1 MKLLPILLT
10 ITIFFT
16 SPVFVGAEDIQPI
29 QKKAANK
36 SADDRY
42 RDAAMQIRLFNE
54 VFLNVTR
61 EYVDSI
67 DVEDIIRA
75 GIDGMLETLDPY
87 TVFLEPE
94 GVKDL
99 DEIIEG
105 QYSGVGIE
113 IGLRGNKKELTV
125 ISPIEDT
132 PAARI
137 GIRAGDAIIAIDGLS
152 TKGFTTA
159 DAAKHI
165 KGPEN
170 TEVTLTIRRKGTK
183 EPLEYTITRA
193 TIRIHD
199 VAFAGMLDDETA
211 YIKMVRFSG
220 LAGTELRDALQDVM
234 KKKPKSLILDL
245 RSNPGGM
252 LDAAKRV
259 SQEFLRR
266 GEQIV
271 STRRRNDQMI
281 NSYQSRSEPL
291 AGDIPLVVLVNG
303 GSASASEIVA
313 GAIQDHDRGVIIG
326 TPTFGKG
333 LVQRKLDFTG
343 GTALKITTA
352 RYYTPSGRLIQ
363 RDRNGKHADFEPP
376 EVPQDVNI
384 LRNGEDETDTTEK
397 DTTAVR
403 YYTDSGREVFG
414 GGGITPD
421 IIIEQPHPDP
431 FGVEMFRLDMFFS
444 FVDEW
449 LSTHEPPDTVNV
461 TDEMLIDFDIFLDSI
476 DFDPPVPGQAQLE
489 VLRKIGEEDSLTE
502 AYFTGLDRIKTILK
516 EKNQECSEDLKQF
529 IYLNIDRELASALGG
544 REWRIRATFDDDVQ
558 LTEAL
563 RILSD
568 KELYHAQL
576 APASRADAG
585 LSSE

>member
-10 ITIFFT
+10 IAIIFT
-16 SPVFVGAEDIQPI
+16 SPVSADDE
-29 QKKAANK
+29 KAANK
-36 SADDRY
+36 SVDDHY
-42 RDAAMQIRLFNE
+42 RDAAMQIKLFGA
-54 VFLNVTR
+54 VFRGVNKN
-61 EYVDSI
+61 YVDSI

-87 TVFLEPE
+87 TVYIEPYRI
-94 GVKDL
+94 KDL
-99 DEIIEG
+99 DEIIKG
-105 QYSGVGIE
+105 QYGGVGIE
-113 IGLRGNKKELTV
+113 IGLRGRKKELTV

-137 GIRAGDAIIAIDGLS
+137 GIRAGDAIIAVDGLS

-170 TEVTLTIRRKGTK
+170 TDVTLTIRRKGSK
-183 EPLEYTITRA
+183 VPLEYTITRA

-199 VAFAGMLDDETA
+199 VAFAGMLDDETG

-220 LAGTELRDALQDVM
+220 LAGAELKDALRDVM

-252 LDAAKRV
+252 LESAVRV
-259 SQEFLRR
+259 SREFLRK

-271 STRRRNDQMI
+271 STRRRTGRTVR
-281 NSYQSRSEPL
+281 SYKSRGKPI

-333 LVQRKLDFTG
+333 LVQSVLSDLPG
-343 GTALKITTA
+343 GAALKITTA
-352 RYYTPSGRLIQ
+352 RYYTPSNRLIQ
-363 RDRNGKHADFEPP
+363 RNRNSNSDLSGTDSNSSEL
-376 EVPQDVNI
+376 DDMD
-384 LRNGEDETDTTEK
+384 LTETGTTEEDTTV
-397 DTTAVR
+397 VR
-403 YYTDSGREVFG
+403 YYTASGREVFG

-421 IIIEQPHPDP
+421 IIIEPEGAGLDP
-431 FGVEMFRLDMFFS
+431 FGVEMFRLDLFFT

-461 TDEMLIDFDIFLDSI
+461 TDEMLIDFDILLDSI
-476 DFDPPVPGQAQLE
+476 DFDPPVPGKAQLE
-489 VLRKIGEEDSLTE
+489 ALRKIGEEDSLGE
-502 AYFTGLDRIKTILK
+502 AYFIGLNQIETTLK
-516 EKNQECSEDLKQF
+516 EKNQEYGESLKRF
-529 IYLNIDRELASALGG
+529 IYQNIDRELASALGG

-563 RILSD
+563 RILKD
-568 KELYHAQL
+568 KELYRAQL
-576 APASRADAG
+576 APANRTDTG

>member
-10 ITIFFT
+10 IAIFFT
-16 SPVFVGAEDIQPI
+16 SPVFADDE
-29 QKKAANK
+29 KAANK

-54 VFLNVTR
+54 VFRGVNKM
-61 EYVDSI
+61 YVDSI

-87 TVFLEPE
+87 TVLLEPE

-99 DEIIEG
+99 DEIIKG

-113 IGLRGNKKELTV
+113 IGRRGKKKELTV

-137 GIRAGDAIIAIDGLS
+137 GIRAGDAIIAVDGLS

-159 DAAKHI
+159 DAAKYI
-165 KGPEN
+165 KGLEN
-170 TEVTLTIRRKGTK
+170 TEVTLTIRRKGSK

-220 LAGTELRDALQDVM
+220 LAGAELRDALRDVM

-271 STRRRNDQMI
+271 STRRRNDLMI
-281 NSYQSRSEPL
+281 NSYQSRGKPL

-363 RDRNGKHADFEPP
+363 RDRSSNPP
-376 EVPQDVNI
+376 WRTDLSSSESDEIDLPDPD
-384 LRNGEDETDTTEK
+384 LFGTETDTTEK

-421 IIIEQPHPDP
+421 IIIEQPRPNP
-431 FGVEMFRLDMFFS
+431 VGVEMYRLDLFFS

-449 LSTHEPPDTVNV
+449 LSTHEPQDTVNI
-461 TDEMLIDFDIFLDSI
+461 TDEMLNDFNVFLDSI
-476 DFDPPVPGQAQLE
+476 DFDPPIPGQAQLE
-489 VLRKIGEEDSLTE
+489 ILRKIGEEDSLTE
-502 AYFTGLDRIKTILK
+502 AYFTGLDRFETILR
-516 EKNQECSEDLKQF
+516 EKSREYSEDLKKF
-529 IYLNIDRELASALGG
+529 IYQNIDRELASALGG

-563 RILSD
+563 RILKD
-568 KELYHAQL
+568 KELHRAQL
-576 APASRADAG
+576 VPASRTDTE